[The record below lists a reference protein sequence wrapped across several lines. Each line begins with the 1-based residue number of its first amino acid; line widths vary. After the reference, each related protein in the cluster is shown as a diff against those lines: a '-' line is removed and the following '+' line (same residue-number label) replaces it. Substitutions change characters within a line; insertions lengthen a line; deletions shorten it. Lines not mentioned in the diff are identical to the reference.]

1 MTRIKFTPPLK
12 NGINQHEMIIQRVSC
27 PTSLRSWDSSTCQFQ
42 CATLLK
48 LESLIPLRFAS
59 GIIRLMLQISLR
71 SFSASLM
78 DKAAGIFRQIISAI
92 SQGASAAAAANSFV
106 MTFAADAF

>member
-48 LESLIPLRFAS
+48 LESLIPLRFGDNSTNA
-59 GIIRLMLQISLR
+59 LNFATLV
-71 SFSASLM
+71 FSESH
-78 DKAAGIFRQIISAI
+78 G
-92 SQGASAAAAANSFV
+92 
-106 MTFAADAF
+106 